1 MMRLPVLAKDGSWIS
16 ANIFIDE
23 GSDSTLVQLAFR
35 HRLNIRGARRILD
48 VDGAGGVVNRYRSF
62 QIQLHVRTESGE
74 IVLLEG
80 STMKKVASSTPVTD
94 LGEEEK

>member
-1 MMRLPVLAKDGSWIS
+1 MKGATPPSFNLHS
-16 ANIFIDE
+16 AI
-23 GSDSTLVQLAFR
+23 A
-35 HRLNIRGARRILD
+35 LNIRGARQILD

-80 STMKKVASSTPVTD
+80 STMKKVASPTPVTD